1 MTKYNSS
8 DSLHIAKKISKHD
21 LSNFYKFSLPKM
33 KSKIHEKYNPLNCIN
48 HFSLPKVRQILKR
61 ALTNSNGVERI
72 VLKNKARFVRSFDRS
87 IDDYRSW
94 DIARPS
100 ILDCATRLRASRGFT
115 GPRFRLCRTL
125 ACENPRLRRADPKIN
140 PVGSSG

>member
-72 VLKNKARFVRSFDRS
+72 VLKNKVRFVRSFDRS
-87 IDDYRSW
+87 IDRWLSKLRHR
-94 DIARPS
+94 AP
-100 ILDCATRLRASRGFT
+100 LDPRLCDSLTSQPRIHWASLSPVPHTRLWKPTPPS
-115 GPRFRLCRTL
+115 CR
-125 ACENPRLRRADPKIN
+125 
-140 PVGSSG
+140 S